1 MRGIGKMD
9 ARLTEEWNK
18 SMAETIIKA
27 ENLCFSYES
36 ENKKIP
42 VIENLSLEIEKGS
55 FVAVLGHNGS
65 GKSTLAKLINL
76 ILLPESGT
84 LTLFGK
90 KINETEISDDEL
102 YAVRQRIGM
111 VFQNP
116 DNQLVAT
123 VVEEDVA
130 FGPENLGIL
139 PAEIRKRVDEAL
151 EIVGMTAF
159 ARHSP
164 HQLSGGQKQRVA
176 IAGIIALRPDIIIFD
191 EATAML
197 DPRGR
202 SEVLSTIETLNR
214 EFGTTIIH
222 ITHYM
227 EEAIRADRV
236 IVIDDGKIKLDG
248 TPREVFSHVNEVKAA
263 GLDVP
268 QITELL
274 LAVRADGFAL
284 PADMLTFTEGADAI
298 ETYISEHR
306 MV

>member
-1 MRGIGKMD
+1 MSETVIK
-9 ARLTEEWNK
+9 TEH
-18 SMAETIIKA
+18 
-27 ENLCFSYES
+27 LCFAYED
-36 ENKKIP
+36 EGTQIP
-42 VIENLSLEIEKGS
+42 VIEDMNLSIEKGS

-76 ILLPESGT
+76 ILTPTGGSIY
-84 LTLFGK
+84 LFGK
-90 KINETEISDDEL
+90 KVDETEISEEEL
-102 YAVRQRIGM
+102 YALRQRIGM

-130 FGPENLGIL
+130 FGPENLGIP

-151 EIVGMTAF
+151 AIVGMSAF

-164 HQLSGGQKQRVA
+164 HQLSGGQKQRIA
-176 IAGIIALRPDIIIFD
+176 IAGIIALQPEVIIFD

-202 SEVLSTIETLNR
+202 GDVLSTIERLNHD
-214 EFGTTIIH
+214 FGTTVLH

-248 TPREVFSHVNEVKAA
+248 TPREVFTQTEAIRSA

-268 QITELL
+268 QTTELMR
-274 LAVRADGFAL
+274 AIKADGFEVGTDA
-284 PADMLTFTEGADAI
+284 LTFSEGADLIEKAI
-298 ETYISEHR
+298 QKVGKKEQI
-306 MV
+306 